1 MKTSRR
7 LTRAVGA
14 VVALLAVVGVTAC
27 GGGSSSSDSS
37 APATSTGTP
46 APATVTIGLPLKV
59 STLDPDLALEPSNL
73 DALHLLSGTL
83 TTIPGKGGALSRASR
98 RRGRLPLTS
107 SR

>member
-1 MKTSRR
+1 M
-7 LTRAVGA
+7 
-14 VVALLAVVGVTAC
+14 VALLAVVGVTAC

-37 APATSTGTP
+37 APTTAAGNP

-59 STLDPDLALEPSNL
+59 SDLDPDLALEPSNL

-83 TTIPGKGGALSRASR
+83 TTIPGKGGALQPVPR
-98 RRGRLPLTS
+98 RRGRSPLTS